1 VRVGRSIA
9 PVAAPLDAID
19 LWFGASGLVRPARAQ
34 RRFEDEL
41 RRVFGVRHVFPLS
54 SGTAALTVALK
65 ALGSI
70 AGRTDVILPAYTCFT
85 VPAAVVQAGLRPVL
99 CDIGSDS
106 FDFDHAQL
114 ARLVNRR
121 TLAVIVHHLFGI
133 PSNVARARR
142 ICAPHGAFVVEDAA
156 QAMGVESNGRMLGTI
171 GDVGIF
177 SLGRGKHVTCG
188 EGGVVVTNVASVAS
202 AVERQYRNVPD
213 AAFTDALI
221 GLAKT
226 TVMCA
231 FIRPWLY
238 WIPAGLPFLG
248 LGETTYPTKVTVR
261 RLSGMHAGLMRRMR
275 PRMQRARR
283 IRSRTAAQ
291 LRSRL
296 RLPSRPGV
304 DQHPYLRLPVYATTP
319 EEKTRVFALSRRRGL
334 GLALGYPSAVSEI
347 PELRSQF
354 GGQQF
359 PNATRVSAHLLTLP
373 THHWLVERDTQAIA
387 DHLRGTIQISCPP
400 DTEDVFHREGA

>member
-1 VRVGRSIA
+1 MRVGRTIP

-19 LWFGASGLVRPARAQ
+19 LWFGASALMRPRRAL

-41 RRVFGVRHVFPLS
+41 RRTFGVRHVFPLS

-65 ALGSI
+65 ALASI
-70 AGRTDVILPAYTCFT
+70 SDRTDVILPAYTCFT
-85 VPAAVVQAGLRPVL
+85 VPAAVVHAGLRPVL
-99 CDIGSDS
+99 CDIGPDS

-133 PSNVARARR
+133 SSSVARARH

-156 QAMGVESNGRMLGTI
+156 QAMGVEINGRMLGTI

-202 AVERQYRNVPD
+202 AVERQYRHVP
-213 AAFTDALI
+213 AAPTSEALL

-226 TVMCA
+226 TAMCA

-238 WIPAGLPFLG
+238 WIPAGLPFLR
-248 LGETTYPTKVTVR
+248 LGETTYPTRVR
-261 RLSGMHAGLMRRMR
+261 VHRLSGMHAGLMRRMR
-275 PRMQRARR
+275 PRMERARR

-291 LRSRL
+291 LRTRL
-296 RLPSRPGV
+296 RLPSRAGS
-304 DQHPYLRLPVYATTP
+304 DRHPYLRLPVYAMTP
-319 EEKTRVFALSRRRGL
+319 EHRTRLFAISQQRGL

-354 GGQQF
+354 CGQQF
-359 PNATRVSAHLLTLP
+359 PRASRASAHLLTLP
-373 THHWLVERDTQAIA
+373 THHWLVETDTQAIA
-387 DHLRGTIQISCPP
+387 DHLRGAVQMSCPP
-400 DTEDVFHREGA
+400 DTEEMFQREGA

>member
-1 VRVGRSIA
+1 VRVGRTIP

-99 CDIGSDS
+99 CDIGPDS
-106 FDFDHAQL
+106 FDFDHGQL

-133 PSNVARARR
+133 PSDVARVRR
-142 ICAPHGAFVVEDAA
+142 ICALHGAFVVEDAA
-156 QAMGVESNGRMLGTI
+156 QAMGIETSGRMLGTL

-202 AVERQYRNVPD
+202 AVARQYRSVPG
-213 AAFTDALI
+213 AAFNDALI

-226 TVMCA
+226 TMMCA

-238 WIPAGLPFLG
+238 WIPAGLPFLR
-248 LGETTYPTKVTVR
+248 LGETTYPTRVVVR

-275 PRMQRARR
+275 PRMERARR
-283 IRSRTAAQ
+283 MRSRTAAQ

-296 RLPSRPGV
+296 RLPSRVGG
-304 DQHPYLRLPVYATTP
+304 DRHPYLRLPVYATTP
-319 EEKTRVFALSRRRGL
+319 EEKTRMFAVSQRRGL

-354 GGQQF
+354 CGQQF

-373 THHWLVERDTQAIA
+373 THHWLIETDTQAIV
-387 DHLRGTIQISCPP
+387 DHLRGAVQISCPL
-400 DTEDVFHREGA
+400 DTEVFQREGA